1 MKPSPAP
8 AEESKDMVFN
18 GQYQAKKKISAG
30 SFGTVYT
37 GVDLKS
43 NENVAIK
50 IEKVTGGDEMRSVIR
65 EGTFLKKLENIRGIP
80 KVYWSGSKG
89 DQDVLVLTLLGKDL
103 ASYLKIYKKFSLKTV
118 LMIADQLLV
127 LLENI
132 HNRCLLHRDIKPEN
146 ILVGKGEQGDT
157 IFFVDFGISKYY
169 KDNLGRHIAYR
180 EKKSFI
186 GTTRYASIAA
196 HLGNEISRK
205 DDLESLAYVII
216 FLAKGQ
222 LPWQNLNVSEAEK
235 TKKVGEIKIKTTVE
249 ELCKGLPEEIG
260 KYLSYVK
267 NLSFKENPDYI
278 FLKGLIMK
286 AAMINNIIMDN
297 QWDWAL
303 PLKIEHSPT
312 GKKKGNPKENQK
324 HGGDSPIKDP
334 KKKEEKMNIIIKKET
349 MGKKKLSQENVNIN
363 SSLNNIN
370 SPFASPKASYKHLNL
385 NSNVYD
391 NVNSQLRIPDLA
403 SQKGSN
409 TSYASS
415 YRGSSVAIKYDN
427 TSKMYPDEFDGKL
440 IGFCFLILFSLFTRH
455 TINSRG

>member
-1 MKPSPAP
+1 MKPAASP
-8 AEESKDMVFN
+8 EDNKDMLFN
-18 GQYQAKKKISAG
+18 GTYQAKKKISAG

-37 GVDLKS
+37 GLDIKT
-43 NENVAIK
+43 NEIVAIK

-65 EGTFLKKLENIRGIP
+65 EGTFLKKLEGIRGIP
-80 KVYWSGSKG
+80 KVHWSGSKG

-118 LMIADQLLV
+118 LMIADQLLIV
-127 LLENI
+127 LESI
-132 HNRCLLHRDIKPEN
+132 HSKCLLHRDIKPEN
-146 ILVGKGEQGDT
+146 ILLGKGEQSDT
-157 IFFVDFGISKYY
+157 IFFVDFGISKFY

-196 HLGNEISRK
+196 HLGIEISRK

-249 ELCKGLPEEIG
+249 ELCKGLPEEIS
-260 KYLSYVK
+260 KYLVYVK

-278 FLKGLIMK
+278 FLKGLIGK

-303 PLKIEHSPT
+303 PLKIDHSP
-312 GKKKGNPKENQK
+312 KKKATKDKNSEK
-324 HGGDSPIKDP
+324 HEPL

-349 MGKKKLSQENVNIN
+349 MGKKKLSQDGVKEVV

-370 SPFASPKASYKHLNL
+370 TSFATPKASYLL
-385 NSNVYD
+385 SNNANNNIFD
-391 NVNSQLRIPDLA
+391 LTNSQLRIPELSSKKD
-403 SQKGSN
+403 SN

-415 YRGSSVAIKYDN
+415 YRGSSVAIRYDN
-427 TSKMYPDEFDGKL
+427 TSRMYEEYDGNFKGEKGL
-440 IGFCFLILFSLFTRH
+440 MKGF
-455 TINSRG
+455 

>member
-1 MKPSPAP
+1 MKPSTSPP
-8 AEESKDMVFN
+8 EENKDMIFN
-18 GQYQAKKKISAG
+18 GNYQAKKKISAG

-37 GVDLKS
+37 GVDLKN
-43 NENVAIK
+43 NEQIAIK
-50 IEKVTGGDEMRSVIR
+50 IEKVTGGDEMRSVLR
-65 EGTFLKKLENIRGIP
+65 EGTFLKKLEGIRGIP
-80 KVYWSGSKG
+80 KTYWSGSKG

-132 HNRCLLHRDIKPEN
+132 HNKCLLHRDIKPEN
-146 ILVGKGEQGDT
+146 ILVGRGEQSDT

-196 HLGNEISRK
+196 HLGIEISRK

-222 LPWQNLNVSEAEK
+222 LPWQNLNVSESEK
-235 TKKVGEIKIKTTVE
+235 TKKVGEIKIKTSVE

-260 KYLSYVK
+260 KYLTYVK

-297 QWDWAL
+297 QWDWSL
-303 PLKIEHSPT
+303 PLKLDHSPSN
-312 GKKKGNPKENQK
+312 KKKNNAKDKKEGHDLPAK
-324 HGGDSPIKDP
+324 EKDR
-334 KKKEEKMNIIIKKET
+334 KKEEKMNIIIKKET
-349 MGKKKLSQENVNIN
+349 MGKKKLSQENMMNN
-363 SSLNNIN
+363 SFTGMGNAN
-370 SPFASPKASYKHLNL
+370 SPFASPKASYKQLNL
-385 NSNVYD
+385 NSINNLD
-391 NVNSQLRIPDLA
+391 NLGSQLKIPDML
-403 SQKGSN
+403 GNN

-415 YRGSSVAIKYDN
+415 YRGSSVQIKYDN
-427 TSKMYPDEFDGKL
+427 TSKMYEEFDGNYNKVL
-440 IGFCFLILFSLFTRH
+440 IIV
-455 TINSRG
+455 

>member
-1 MKPSPAP
+1 MQILGNIFEAVS
-8 AEESKDMVFN
+8 FLHCN
-18 GQYQAKKKISAG
+18 GI
-30 SFGTVYT
+30 
-37 GVDLKS
+37 
-43 NENVAIK
+43 I
-50 IEKVTGGDEMRSVIR
+50 
-65 EGTFLKKLENIRGIP
+65 
-80 KVYWSGSKG
+80 
-89 DQDVLVLTLLGKDL
+89 
-103 ASYLKIYKKFSLKTV
+103 
-118 LMIADQLLV
+118 
-127 LLENI
+127 
-132 HNRCLLHRDIKPEN
+132 HRDIKPEN
-146 ILVGKGEQGDT
+146 ILVGKGDQGDT
-157 IFFVDFGISKYY
+157 IYFVDFGISKYY

-303 PLKIEHSPT
+303 PLKIDHSPT
-312 GKKKGNPKENQK
+312 RKKNNMKEKNER
-324 HGGDSPIKDP
+324 HDSPVKDN

-349 MGKKKLSQENVNIN
+349 MGKKKLSQENIKEAN
-363 SSLNNIN
+363 SLNNIN
-370 SPFASPKASYKHLNL
+370 SPYASPKASYKHLNL
-385 NSNVYD
+385 NSNLFD
-391 NVNSQLRIPDLA
+391 NPNSQLKIPDLA
-403 SQKGSN
+403 SNN

-427 TSKMYPDEFDGKL
+427 TSKMYGEEFDGNF
-440 IGFCFLILFSLFTRH
+440 IRFWEI
-455 TINSRG
+455 

>member
-1 MKPSPAP
+1 MKPSGTN
-8 AEESKDMVFN
+8 AEENKDMIFN
-18 GQYQAKKKISAG
+18 GNYQAKKKISAG

-37 GVDLKS
+37 GVDLKT
-43 NENVAIK
+43 NEAIAIK

-65 EGTFLKKLENIRGIP
+65 EGTFLKKLEGIRGIP
-80 KVYWSGSKG
+80 KMIWSGSKG

-132 HNRCLLHRDIKPEN
+132 HNKCLLHRDIKPEN
-146 ILVGKGEQGDT
+146 ILVGRGEQSDT

-196 HLGNEISRK
+196 HLGIEISRK

-235 TKKVGEIKIKTTVE
+235 TKKVGEIKIKTSVE
-249 ELCKGLPEEIG
+249 ELCKGLPEEIA
-260 KYLSYVK
+260 KYLTYVK

-303 PLKIEHSPT
+303 PLKIDHSPNN
-312 GKKKGNPKENQK
+312 KKKNNPKEKNEKQELAN
-324 HGGDSPIKDP
+324 KDN

-349 MGKKKLSQENVNIN
+349 MGKKKLSQENLMN
-363 SSLNNIN
+363 SSFNNPH

-385 NSNVYD
+385 NSNNNFD
-391 NVNSQLRIPDLA
+391 NPNSQLKIPDLF
-403 SQKGSN
+403 SNN

-427 TSKMYPDEFDGKL
+427 TSKMYEEYDGIIIYHL
-440 IGFCFLILFSLFTRH
+440 YILFF
-455 TINSRG
+455 

>member
-1 MKPSPAP
+1 MKPSTLPP
-8 AEESKDMVFN
+8 EDPKDMIFN
-18 GQYQAKKKISAG
+18 LTYQAKKKISAG

-37 GVDLKS
+37 GVDLKT
-43 NENVAIK
+43 NETLAIK

-65 EGTFLKKLENIRGIP
+65 EGTFLKKLEGIKGIP

-132 HNRCLLHRDIKPEN
+132 HNKLLLHRDIKPEN
-146 ILVGKGEQGDT
+146 ILVGKGDTSDT

-196 HLGNEISRK
+196 HLGVEISRK

-222 LPWQNLNVSEAEK
+222 LPWQNLNVCEADK
-235 TKKVGEIKIKTTVE
+235 TKKVGEIKIKTSVE
-249 ELCKGLPEEIG
+249 ELCKGMPEEIA
-260 KYLSYVK
+260 KYLTYVK

-303 PLKIEHSPT
+303 PLKIEHSP
-312 GKKKGNPKENQK
+312 KKKNTKEKEKNEK
-324 HGGDSPIKDP
+324 HIEVINKGM
-334 KKKEEKMNIIIKKET
+334 KKEEKMNIIIKKET
-349 MGKKKLSQENVNIN
+349 MGKKKLSQENLIHN
-363 SSLNNIN
+363 SGNNIQ
-370 SPFASPKASYKHLNL
+370 SPFASPIASFKHLAL
-385 NSNVYD
+385 NSAMYD
-391 NVNSQLRIPDLA
+391 NPHSQLKIPELSSRKD
-403 SQKGSN
+403 SN
-409 TSYASS
+409 TSYNSS

-427 TSKMYPDEFDGKL
+427 TSKMYEEYDGNFFKKY
-440 IGFCFLILFSLFTRH
+440 
-455 TINSRG
+455 

>member
-1 MKPSPAP
+1 MKPSTSPP
-8 AEESKDMVFN
+8 EDNKDMIYN

-65 EGTFLKKLENIRGIP
+65 EGTFLKKLEGLRGIP

-89 DQDVLVLTLLGKDL
+89 DQDVLVITLLGKDL

-118 LMIADQLLV
+118 LMIADQLLL

-132 HNRCLLHRDIKPEN
+132 HSKCLLHRDIKPEN
-146 ILVGKGEQGDT
+146 ILVGKGDHGDT

-196 HLGNEISRK
+196 HLGIEISRK

-249 ELCKGLPEEIG
+249 ELCKGLPEEIA
-260 KYLSYVK
+260 KYLTYVK

-303 PLKIEHSPT
+303 PLKIDHSPNN
-312 GKKKGNPKENQK
+312 KKKNIKEKNDK
-324 HGGDSPIKDP
+324 HEPIKDL
-334 KKKEEKMNIIIKKET
+334 KGKKEEKMNIIIKKET
-349 MGKKKLSQENVNIN
+349 MGKKKLSQEGISAMNN
-363 SSLNNIN
+363 SWNNIN

-385 NSNVYD
+385 NNNGIFD
-391 NVNSQLRIPDLA
+391 NPSSQLKIPELCSKKD
-403 SQKGSN
+403 SN

-415 YRGSSVAIKYDN
+415 YRGSSVAIRYDN
-427 TSKMYPDEFDGKL
+427 TSKMYEEYDGNL
-440 IGFCFLILFSLFTRH
+440 HILFEGIYMLYWFH
-455 TINSRG
+455 